1 MSGGEVQTS
10 QRVGVEFQ
18 VGLGMVNVGFY
29 VASIGV
35 VLVVLAAEFGVPV
48 ESLAWL
54 GSLYGVALIVVAF
67 AGPMLLRFGAH
78 RFLAGSAV
86 VLGVGSLLLAVVP
99 GQFAAYAGVIL
110 QAFGT
115 SGLLLVTPGL
125 LNGPGAESKLTTVN
139 GAASMVGIAAPLL
152 FGAAQA
158 LGIGA
163 RLPMLLVVACM
174 AVLTVLALRYP
185 AAIVPNPTH
194 AASGVQRYRRSLVLR
209 RVLTQVSAVAVE
221 FCFVVWGVARLVDT
235 GLGMATAA
243 IVGAAFPVGMAVGR
257 IVGPALIARFPMV
270 PVGSVVAAVGTLA
283 VAATQNP
290 AIVGVGQLVAGLGI
304 ATMYPITLARVMA
317 TPGLPPELGASL
329 GALGSGVA
337 VMLAPA
343 GLAAIAT
350 VVDLRTA
357 FLAPLP
363 LLAIMLLL
371 YRERQPKP
379 GDALA

>member
-1 MSGGEVQTS
+1 MPGGEVQKS

-18 VGLGMVNVGFY
+18 VGLGMSNVGFY

-35 VLVVLAAEFGVPV
+35 VLVVLAAELGVPV

-54 GSLYGVALIVVAF
+54 GSLYGIALIVVAF

-78 RFLAGSAV
+78 RFLAGSAIV
-86 VLGVGSLLLAVVP
+86 MGVGSLLLAVVP
-99 GQFAAYAGVIL
+99 GQLAAYAGVIL

-125 LNGPGAESKLTTVN
+125 LNGPGAEAKLTTVN
-139 GAASMVGIAAPLL
+139 GLASAVGIAAPLL

-158 LGIGA
+158 LGIGG
-163 RLPMLLVVACM
+163 RVPMLLVVACM
-174 AVLTVLALRYP
+174 AVLAVLALRNP
-185 AAIVPNPTH
+185 AAIVPNPTR
-194 AASGVQRYRRSLVLR
+194 ATPGARSFRRSLVLR

-235 GLGMATAA
+235 GLDMAAAA
-243 IVGAAFPVGMAVGR
+243 IVGASFPVGMAVGR

-270 PVGSVVAAVGTLA
+270 PVGSAVAALGTLA

-290 AIVGVGQLVAGLGI
+290 AIVGAGQLVAGLGI

-329 GALGSGVA
+329 GAFGSGVA

-343 GLAAIAT
+343 ALAAVAT

-363 LLAIMLLL
+363 LLGIVLLL
-371 YRERQPKP
+371 HHERK
-379 GDALA
+379 AKLADVVA